1 MIGLVD
7 MDFLVQRKTLWYYLV
22 LTALYAVLATSGGM
36 GMGMGVL
43 AAMTMLVGVLLPTSA
58 FAYDE
63 QAKWDG
69 YAAALP
75 GGRRDMVRGRYL
87 FALTCVLSGGALTVT
102 AMGVVSLLGLGE
114 DVPGIVLAAVV
125 CTGMALLIDCV
136 LLPLLFR
143 FGAEKSRIIMM
154 ILFAVVFGAVALL
167 GAVLSARTEIREPV
181 GWLTAVL
188 PVLAIT
194 LLVGAASV
202 SYRISLR
209 ICMKKEY

>member
-1 MIGLVD
+1 MIGLVYK
-7 MDFLVQRKTLWYYLV
+7 DFLVQRKTLGYYLV
-22 LTALYAVLATSGGM
+22 LTAIYAVAATSGGM
-36 GMGMGVL
+36 GMGVL
-43 AAMTMLVGVLLPTSA
+43 GAMTMLVGVLLPTSA

-87 FALTCVLSGGALTVT
+87 FALACVLGGCVLTVT

-114 DVPGIVLAAVV
+114 DMPGILLAAVV

-143 FGAEKSRIIMM
+143 FGAEKSRIMM
-154 ILFAVVFGAVALL
+154 MVLFAVVFGGVVVLGKLL
-167 GAVLSARTEIREPV
+167 STQVEAWEPAGAMT
-181 GWLTAVL
+181 TVL
-188 PVLAIT
+188 PVLAI
-194 LLVGAASV
+194 LLLAAAAAV

-209 ICMKKEY
+209 ICTKKEY